1 LLLRYPHLRR
11 LIVVA
16 DRGLLSLDNLD
27 ELAALKLPGER
38 TLEYILAVPG
48 RRYGEFTEVLEPLQ
62 ARMAATADEVIDEV
76 RWQDQRLVVAHDPQ
90 QAQQQTQA
98 RRERIAALTKRGQQL
113 ADKLDEQDAGASS
126 RGRKLTDGG
135 ARARFFH
142 EVCDARLSTIVKVDL
157 QAEHFTFSLDD
168 DAQARAEA
176 MDGKLALVTN
186 VAAEDL
192 AAAQVVQR
200 YKSLA
205 DIERGFRV
213 LKSDLQIA
221 PVFHRL
227 PQRIKAH
234 ASLCFLALILHRV
247 MRQRLRQAASP
258 CSPDAALTLLRRV
271 QRHAVSINGAAPIG
285 GVSPL
290 SPEQAAVLAALNIK
304 KPTVQTQLNLL

>member
-1 LLLRYPHLRR
+1 
-11 LIVVA
+11 V
-16 DRGLLSLDNLD
+16 
-27 ELAALKLPGER
+27 LA
-38 TLEYILAVPG
+38 
-48 RRYGEFTEVLEPLQ
+48 PLQ
-62 ARMAATADEVIDEV
+62 PRMATATQEIIDEV
-76 RWQDQRLVVAHDPQ
+76 HWQGQRLVVAHDPH
-90 QAQQQTQA
+90 QARQQTQA
-98 RRERIAALTKRGQQL
+98 RRERIAVLIQRGQQL
-113 ADKLDEQDAGASS
+113 ADKLDQQDAGVSS

-157 QAEHFTFSLDD
+157 HAESFTFSLDD

-186 VAAEDL
+186 VAAQDL
-192 AAAQVVQR
+192 GAALVVQR

-213 LKSDLQIA
+213 LKSDIQIA

-247 MRQRLRQAASP
+247 MRQRLQQAAHP
-258 CSPDAALTLLRRV
+258 GSPDAALALLRRI
-271 QRHAVSINGAAPIG
+271 QRHTVSINGAAPIG
-285 GVSPL
+285 GVSTI
-290 SPEQAAVLAALNIK
+290 SPEQAAVLAALNVK
-304 KPTVQTQLNLL
+304 KPSTQTQLNLL